1 MSRSVT
7 LKGSPIS
14 VSGPQLKVGDKAPSF
29 TLSKNLKENLE
40 LADLAGKVVILSVLP
55 SLDTPVCDLQG
66 KRFNQEAA
74 ALGAG
79 VAIVVVSRDLPP
91 AQARWCGAT
100 DSKNLQTASDYKFRE
115 FGLKYGVEIADLGV
129 LARAVFVIG
138 KDGKIAYAEYIP
150 EIAQEPNYAPAIDA
164 AKKALG

>member
-14 VSGPQLKVGDKAPSF
+14 VSGPQLKAGDKAPSF

-40 LADLAGKVVILSVLP
+40 SCDLAGKVVILSVAP

-66 KRFNQEAA
+66 KRFNQEAG

-79 VAIVVVSRDLPP
+79 VAVVFVSRDLPP
-91 AQARWCGAT
+91 AQARWCGAN
-100 DSKNLQTASDYKFRE
+100 DAKNLQTASDFKFRE

-129 LARAVFVIG
+129 LARAVFVVG
-138 KDGKIAYAEYIP
+138 KDGKIVHAEYVP
-150 EIAQEPNYAPAIDA
+150 EIAQEPNYDAAIAA
-164 AKKALG
+164 AKKAL